1 MAFFIS
7 LSLYINYFW
16 YYDFI
21 YKDHLFQW
29 VPLSNFCRPSQA
41 EIEVSR
47 IQGWSKI
54 HKQFLYSE
62 SRKVRNKRLKGKCFI
77 FNNIFNIFWQLQWY
91 KLILLIAI
99 YCNCTWSRTAR
110 LLTTNN
116 PRYSDNDTF
125 SASSVVT
132 FNGLFCNMSSIT
144 EIYLFWGRGG
154 GFRLPSLWLK
164 ASTPLTYFA
173 EGQRTPFKIL
183 YWRKLCFLIYYLHSL
198 HDSVFIKSKFTFI
211 HSLAWIPLTFFNSSL
226 VSWISINSFLNNP

>member
-1 MAFFIS
+1 M
-7 LSLYINYFW
+7 
-16 YYDFI
+16 
-21 YKDHLFQW
+21 FQW

-62 SRKVRNKRLKGKCFI
+62 SRKVRNKRLNGKCFI

-116 PRYSDNDTF
+116 PRHSDKDTF
-125 SASSVVT
+125 FVFSCIIQWTLLQDEFS
-132 FNGLFCNMSSIT
+132 N
-144 EIYLFWGRGG
+144 YLSFFEGG
-154 GFRLPSLWLK
+154 GALDCLP
-164 ASTPLTYFA
+164 
-173 EGQRTPFKIL
+173 
-183 YWRKLCFLIYYLHSL
+183 C
-198 HDSVFIKSKFTFI
+198 D
-211 HSLAWIPLTFFNSSL
+211 
-226 VSWISINSFLNNP
+226 

>member
-1 MAFFIS
+1 MQSLTRNQPPPTGKTARTEILRWWKLWRKINAFLFVRFCCSWCSWNVFANGAIPLTFSFKIS
-7 LSLYINYFW
+7 LSGLFYLSLSINYFW

-62 SRKVRNKRLKGKCFI
+62 SRKVRNKRLNGKCFI

-132 FNGLFCNMSSIT
+132 FRGLFCNMSSIT

-154 GFRLPSLWLK
+154 RGGGLDCLPC
-164 ASTPLTYFA
+164 
-173 EGQRTPFKIL
+173 G
-183 YWRKLCFLIYYLHSL
+183 
-198 HDSVFIKSKFTFI
+198 
-211 HSLAWIPLTFFNSSL
+211 
-226 VSWISINSFLNNP
+226 